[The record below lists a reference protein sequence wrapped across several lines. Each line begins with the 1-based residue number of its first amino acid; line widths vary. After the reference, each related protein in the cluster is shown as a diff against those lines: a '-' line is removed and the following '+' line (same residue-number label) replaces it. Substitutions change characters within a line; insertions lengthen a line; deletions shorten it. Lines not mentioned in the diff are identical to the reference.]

1 MKSNPEIL
9 EWVSGLKTDFILE
22 KIQEKV
28 PHNPK
33 MSAQEPLSVAKEV
46 ETMLKKGAIQKA
58 SLEKGQFLR
67 NLLSQQTFD

>member
-1 MKSNPEIL
+1 MGVWSKNRL
-9 EWVSGLKTDFILE
+9 HFGKNSG
-22 KIQEKV
+22 KV

-46 ETMLKKGAIQKA
+46 ETMLKKGVIQKA